1 MSASIEASPVRS
13 DVVVIALVGFAHAVS
28 HFFHLVIPLLFPWL
42 MPTFGLSFTQ
52 AGGLM
57 SVFFVISGVGQA
69 LAGLVVDR
77 IGSKPVLFCGVL
89 LLALSGVLLGLAQ
102 NYAML
107 MLAAGVAGA
116 GNCVFHPADFTI
128 INRRVAKARLGHAFS
143 VHGLSGNLGWA
154 LAPLVMTLVASQAGW
169 RLAAFT
175 AAALA
180 LISFAL
186 LFALRGELDDAP
198 AVRVTGES
206 AIDRPTVSTLTILRS
221 PAVLLCF
228 VFFFLITAAFGALQ
242 NFSAAA
248 LKSMYELSL
257 ASAASCLS
265 AYLLGG
271 AAGIAVGGFLASRRA
286 QEQIIALCIS
296 FGALISLLLASG
308 LVIGWAV
315 LPLMAVMGFGIG
327 IAGPSRDLLV
337 RRAATQG
344 FGEASFGRV
353 YGFVYS
359 GLDAGLAVAPLI
371 FGPIMDGGHFSTLW
385 VVVALLQGLAV
396 LSALLVGRQ
405 ADPESV

>member
-1 MSASIEASPVRS
+1 MSASIEASAGRS

-42 MPTFGLSFTQ
+42 MPAFGLSFTQ
-52 AGGLM
+52 AGALM

-89 LLALSGVLLGLAQ
+89 LLALSGVLLGVAQ
-102 NYAML
+102 NYALL

-116 GNCVFHPADFTI
+116 GNSVFHPADFTI
-128 INRRVAKARLGHAFS
+128 INRRVTKARLGHAFS

-154 LAPLVMTLVASQAGW
+154 LAPLVMTVVATQAGW
-169 RLAAFT
+169 RVAAFS
-175 AAALA
+175 ASALA

-186 LFALRGELDDAP
+186 LFALRGQLDDAQ
-198 AVRVTGES
+198 AVRITGKTS
-206 AIDRPTVSTLTILRS
+206 ADRSCVSTWSVLRS
-221 PAVLLCF
+221 SEVLLCF

-248 LKSMYELSL
+248 LKAMYDLSL

-271 AAGIAVGGFLASRRA
+271 AAGIAVGGFVAYRHS
-286 QEQIIALCIS
+286 QEKIIALCIS

-308 LVIGWAV
+308 VVVGWVV

-337 RRAATQG
+337 RRAATQA
-344 FGEASFGRV
+344 FGEASYGRV

-359 GLDAGLAVAPLI
+359 GLDAGLATAPLI

-385 VVVALLQGLAV
+385 VAVALLQGLAV
-396 LSALLVGRQ
+396 FSALLVGRQ
-405 ADPESV
+405 ADPDGV